1 MVDNL
6 LSLEMFMLSHTAQVC
21 DTCHVAL
28 NLLLEIQGKPERGCV
43 SSGNSPPRAARNLNN
58 VTERGSRAA
67 VGEACRAM
75 NHM

>member
-28 NLLLEIQGKPERGCV
+28 NLLREIQWENQREGACLLETLHPERQETSTTLQSEVLG
-43 SSGNSPPRAARNLNN
+43 LQW
-58 VTERGSRAA
+58 ERLA
-67 VGEACRAM
+67 EP
-75 NHM
+75 